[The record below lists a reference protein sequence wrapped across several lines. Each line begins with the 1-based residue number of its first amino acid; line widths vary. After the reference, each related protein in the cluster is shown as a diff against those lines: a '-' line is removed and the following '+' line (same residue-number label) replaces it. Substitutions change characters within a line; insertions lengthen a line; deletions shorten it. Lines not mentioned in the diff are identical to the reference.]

1 MHDVGKID
9 WSFADEP
16 GPSVDFAA
24 GLHRIR
30 IAGPDQGAVHL
41 DLYAGALDPG
51 GWLAPH
57 VHSYEE
63 ALYVLEGELLVRVD
77 AQVHRLAR
85 GDFVLFPIGMR
96 HGLGNA
102 GHAQARWLSLNSP
115 QKRDPA
121 TPWPDTFYEPA
132 QDLAA
137 MDTEAVR
144 PSFGDPT
151 LRLVG
156 HDDGNPLPVE
166 AVTGTGGPRPGAP
179 VRMASIAP
187 PTVSGISVT
196 WLVDGSF
203 GADLVT
209 MSTVDCEI
217 DGAATS
223 HDHPFEEAYVVIA
236 GKVDCRL
243 DGEHYTLHP
252 GDVVLSG
259 VGSVHEFWNVGTE
272 RVRWIETQAP
282 QPPVRHAHRWAS
294 DWERYAQRTRDRG

>member
-1 MHDVGKID
+1 MHYVGKID

-41 DLYAGALDPG
+41 DLYAGALDSG

-85 GDFVLFPIGMR
+85 GDFVLFPIGVR

-132 QDLAA
+132 EPLATMTDA
-137 MDTEAVR
+137 ATR
-144 PSFGDPT
+144 PPFGDPT
-151 LRLVG
+151 LRCVG
-156 HDDGNPLPVE
+156 RDGGSPLEIGASTAADEHRRRMPAGTEDDLSVE
-166 AVTGTGGPRPGAP
+166 R
-179 VRMASIAP
+179 
-187 PTVSGISVT
+187 GISVRM
-196 WLVDGSF
+196 LVDKPF
-203 GADLVT
+203 GADMVT
-209 MSTVDCEI
+209 ISSVDCEEG
-217 DGAATS
+217 GAAMT
-223 HDHPFEEAYVVIA
+223 HDHPFEEAYVLLA
-236 GKVDCRL
+236 GEIVCEL
-243 DGEHYTLHP
+243 EGERYTLHA
-252 GDVVLSG
+252 GDVAVAG
-259 VGSVHEFWNVGTE
+259 VGSVHGLRNEGTAP
-272 RVRWIETQAP
+272 VRWIEMRAP
-282 QPPVRHAHRWAS
+282 QPPARHAYRSAAR
-294 DWERYAQRTRDRG
+294 WERYDQRRTRR